1 MSSDFLESPRLNE
14 GKIIYRSK
22 GGPKFSTSIV
32 TTNSGI
38 EQRQAVWLYPQAE
51 FEVGDQEMRE
61 ADWEVFKNHFIAV
74 GGMELG
80 FRWKDW
86 GDYKDSGQG
95 IFGTTGLGDGGKE
108 YQAFKRYPM
117 GSKARLRKI
126 RKPVPG
132 TMRVYK
138 NGVDVTASTAID
150 YTTGIVTLQANA
162 TQTDALT
169 WTGEFDL
176 PVRFTTDQLMAEF
189 RVARIGAPGV
199 VEETF
204 WDVDPHPIREIKY

>member
-1 MSSDFLESPRLNE
+1 MSDFMESPRLNE
-14 GKIIYRSK
+14 GKILYRTK
-22 GGPKFSTSIV
+22 GGQTFNTSIV

-38 EQRQAVWLYPQAE
+38 EQRQSVWLYPLAE
-51 FEVGDQEMRE
+51 FDVGDQTMNE
-61 ADWEVFKNHFIAV
+61 ADFEEFQNFFIAV
-74 GGMELG
+74 GGQEIG
-80 FRWKDW
+80 FRWKNHQ
-86 GDYKDSGQG
+86 DYKDNGQG
-95 IFGTTGLGDGGKE
+95 IFGQDGLGNGGKE

-117 GSKARLRKI
+117 GNRARIRKI
-126 RKPVPG
+126 RKPVVG

-150 YTTGIVTLQANA
+150 YTTGIITLQANA

-176 PVRFTTDQLMAEF
+176 PVRFTTDKLMAEF
-189 RVARIGAPGV
+189 RIARIGAPGV
-199 VEETF
+199 IEESF